1 MSVHAKLLEAQRS
14 VEAVVKQGKNTQQN
28 YTYVQAADVIA
39 VCRKALHDAGLLAAV
54 EGFVV
59 TDRHDFVSAKGAKGL
74 HVEGKATLK
83 VVDPED
89 GMWMTFNASGAGAD
103 YGGGDKA
110 ILKASTAAT
119 KYVYAGALALPFADF
134 DPEKDVAGDPGRVPE
149 QKADPETALSDEK
162 VDELVALLKASK
174 VGFQRLC
181 VVIGSIGAEA
191 PKIKRADSIRKS
203 LATLTEPQA
212 EQLANLLD
220 AEKGEG
226 E

>member
-1 MSVHAKLLEAQRS
+1 MSVHGKMLEAQRS
-14 VEAVVKQGKNTQQN
+14 VEAVVKRGRNEKQGYNF
-28 YTYVQAADVIA
+28 VQAADVVA
-39 VCRKALHDAGLLAAV
+39 VCRKALHEAGLFPAV
-54 EGFVV
+54 VRFIV

-74 HVEGKATLK
+74 HVEGKASLK
-83 VVDPED
+83 IIDPED
-89 GMWMTFNASGAGAD
+89 ETYMIFSASGAGAD

-134 DPEKDVAGDPGRVPE
+134 DPEKDVGGEPGRVPE

-191 PKIKRADSIRKS
+191 PKIKRADSIRKALAS
-203 LATLTEPQA
+203 LTQVQA
-212 EQLANLLD
+212 EQLAGLLD
-220 AEKGEG
+220 AEKGDG
-226 E
+226 K